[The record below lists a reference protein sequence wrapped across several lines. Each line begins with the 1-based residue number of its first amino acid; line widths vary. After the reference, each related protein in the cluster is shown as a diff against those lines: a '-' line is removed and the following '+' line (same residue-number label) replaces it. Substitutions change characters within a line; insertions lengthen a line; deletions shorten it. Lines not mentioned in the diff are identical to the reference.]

1 MGPPPM
7 GGPPPQAR
15 QGTSRMVPVV
25 VSAGLAVGVFCGLL
39 FGLGTGQSNAAP
51 AAPVSNGVK
60 RTEDPALPESVRS
73 TVRSPEPPKAAAAA
87 GSNAGSGSAV
97 AVAAGSAATGSAGS
111 AAAAGSAAP
120 ADGSNAASAE
130 PLIAKLIVEIKPDM
144 AGPTAK
150 VTVDDKEI
158 AGLETE
164 IPMEPSAAKKKV
176 KVKVRALGF
185 RDVEQTVEVE
195 VAGETTLK
203 LELIKGRSSL
213 PATPVA
219 GNAGSTGNTG
229 ATAATGNTGTTGNTG
244 KTAATSTGKTEGTN
258 GTKANTGSRENT
270 GTKANTGNKG
280 NKGKGKGNGGLI
292 DI

>member
-1 MGPPPM
+1 MGGPPM
-7 GGPPPQAR
+7 GGPPRQPAR

-39 FGLGTGQSNAAP
+39 FGLGTGKSNAAP

-60 RTEDPALPESVRS
+60 RGEDPAAPESVK
-73 TVRSPEPPKAAAAA
+73 TTAALAKPAAKA
-87 GSNAGSGSAV
+87 GSNAAVAPSAGSGSA
-97 AVAAGSAATGSAGS
+97 APTTPAAGSDAGS
-111 AAAAGSAAP
+111 A
-120 ADGSNAASAE
+120 E
-130 PLIAKLIVEIKPDM
+130 PVVTKLVVEIKPEM

-164 IPMEPSAAKKKV
+164 VPMEPSVAKKKV
-176 KVKVRALGF
+176 KVKVRALGY
-185 RDVEQTVEVE
+185 RDFDTAVTVEL
-195 VAGETTLK
+195 GRETIVN

-219 GNAGSTGNTG
+219 GNTDATPPATTPPATTPPATTPPATKTNAGSEGNAGSKPSTSG
-229 ATAATGNTGTTGNTG
+229 SKSNGN
-244 KTAATSTGKTEGTN
+244 S
-258 GTKANTGSRENT
+258 GS
-270 GTKANTGNKG
+270 KG
-280 NKGKGKGNGGLI
+280 NNGSKTKPKGNGGLI